1 MTLLGASCRAR
12 AARRGRHGAPGATA
26 RSSCGAPEA
35 RVSAPAPS
43 CSSLVLDRYILLAS
57 PRAAEEETES
67 PPSVYRACEPPCII
81 IYEPCGESPGGR
93 NGDGRECDDAGE
105 HLGRHTFAA
114 ATGARAASCPPTA
127 TSARPAASAA
137 ATL

>member
-43 CSSLVLDRYILLAS
+43 CSSLVLDRYILLAR
-57 PRAAEEETES
+57 PLTVTADLFLDRVQA
-67 PPSVYRACEPPCII
+67 V
-81 IYEPCGESPGGR
+81 
-93 NGDGRECDDAGE
+93 
-105 HLGRHTFAA
+105 RHAK
-114 ATGARAASCPPTA
+114 GARSRCA
-127 TSARPAASAA
+127 
-137 ATL
+137 